1 VAGFFL
7 QLAIAYSGDSLGGSA
22 LQLCLGVNGG
32 GSGRFLAQHLETAT
46 ASAWLFAGVFS
57 ALLWH
62 AAVFYGSGRFW
73 ALGQHLIG
81 ANKLTSHTLEKWKSQ
96 EDLERITQLLD
107 NSLVGHHGLEV
118 IFLSPNHDVIFATPN
133 ANFSLDLVATSAAR
147 SPHRP
152 ITTTQGEQTYRSI
165 AAELPTS
172 KAAEAVFSVLPFYE
186 SILPRFMVCLSRFIV
201 QSSLAVCYRTD
212 VGRMSA

>member
-1 VAGFFL
+1 MVLVG
-7 QLAIAYSGDSLGGSA
+7 AIVSLTPGDGH
-22 LQLCLGVNGG
+22 
-32 GSGRFLAQHLETAT
+32 RFGLVVRR
-46 ASAWLFAGVFS
+46 VFS

-73 ALGQHLIG
+73 ALAQHSIG
-81 ANKLTSHTLEKWKSQ
+81 PNKLASHILEKRNSQ
-96 EDLERITQLLD
+96 DDLERITQLQD

-118 IFLSPNHDVIFATPN
+118 IALSPSHDVIFATPN
-133 ANFSLDLVATSAAR
+133 ANFFLDLVAASAAL
-147 SPHRP
+147 
-152 ITTTQGEQTYRSI
+152 SI

-172 KAAEAVFSVLPFYE
+172 KAAEAVFPVWPFYE
-186 SILPRFMVCLSRFIV
+186 SILPRFMVCLSCFIV